1 MSPTDIIFAQSSAR
15 GRSAIAVHRISGM
28 GCLQKLSAC
37 IRTAVATATGTEL
50 GSESLALKHA
60 ATRYGFLVDSEGEI
74 VDDCLFTFFKA
85 PFSYTGEDTL
95 EVSSHGNPFIVSRI
109 HALLRQAG
117 LRDAEPGEFT
127 QRAYLN
133 GKLDLTRAEAIDQLI
148 HAETAAGV
156 ALARKATS
164 GTISQHTF
172 ELREQLI
179 NIMAYFEAHIDFAED
194 EVGNY
199 DAESQ
204 KTQLE
209 AIAARIK
216 LLSNSYTSGIR
227 MREGLKVV
235 FLGEPNA
242 GKSSLYNAL
251 LGTERAIVTA
261 IPGTTRDVVED
272 RLVING
278 KDFVLLDTAGVRDT
292 EDQIEKIGVE
302 RTIRTAKEADI
313 LCYVIDP
320 TDMNASSL
328 KNELEQK
335 IAELKVSMKDADA
348 ASGAGAEVIILTK
361 SDLWPDALR
370 QETLRLIHHDSRFSG
385 RTAMCSSQN
394 AKVAEVRKFF
404 EDTYDTLLMAGRR
417 SDSPVLISQRQQDK
431 ALLALGAV
439 EHAIE
444 MVSGRDF
451 PEKIAST
458 LVLASQ
464 HLTELVGE
472 IGTEDVLANI
482 FSNFCIG
489 K

>member
-1 MSPTDIIFAQSSAR
+1 MSPTDLIFAQSSAK
-15 GRSAIAVHRISGM
+15 GRSALALIRISGK
-28 GCLQKLSAC
+28 GCLQKIERYL
-37 IRTAVATATGTEL
+37 RRAVSTTTGTEL
-50 GSESLALKHA
+50 SSDALVLKHA
-60 ATRYGFLVDSEGEI
+60 LARYGFLVDVDGTI
-74 VDDCLFTFFKA
+74 IDDCLFNFFGE

-95 EVSSHGNPFIVSRI
+95 EISSHGNPYIVARI
-109 HALLRQAG
+109 QALLRRIG
-117 LRDAEPGEFT
+117 MRDAEPGEFT

-148 HAETAAGV
+148 HADTAAGV

-164 GTISQHTF
+164 GIIATHTH

-179 NIMAYFEAHIDFAED
+179 KIMAYFEAHIDFAED
-194 EVGNY
+194 EVGSY
-199 DAESQ
+199 DAVSQ
-204 KTQLE
+204 KQQLE
-209 AIAARIK
+209 LIHVKVRSLAD
-216 LLSNSYTSGIR
+216 SYASGMK

-272 RLVING
+272 RLLING
-278 KDFVLLDTAGVRDT
+278 KDFVLLDTAGVRET
-292 EDQIEKIGVE
+292 HDQIEKIGVE
-302 RTIRTAKEADI
+302 RTLRAAKEADI

-320 TDMNASSL
+320 VHMNASAL
-328 KNELEQK
+328 ELELKQK
-335 IAELKVSMKDADA
+335 ISELKASAQTNKSGAELIV
-348 ASGAGAEVIILTK
+348 LTK
-361 SDLWPDALR
+361 SDLWPSALSERINELSRQSDAHVPPI
-370 QETLRLIHHDSRFSG
+370 TLS
-385 RTAMCSSQN
+385 SSQT
-394 AKVAEVRKFF
+394 ATVGDVRKLF
-404 EDTYDTLLMAGRR
+404 EKIYDATLVAGRN
-417 SDSPVLISQRQQDK
+417 SDSPVLISRRQQDK

-439 EHAIE
+439 EHAID
-444 MVSGRDF
+444 MVARGDF

-482 FSNFCIG
+482 FSSFCIG